1 MDLSLEELVLINN
14 ALNEILNGPSAI
26 RRGDFQ
32 LRTGVEVEDAERLL
46 ARVGKAIEAW
56 HAH

>member
-1 MDLSLEELVLINN
+1 MNLDELVLINN

-26 RRGDFQ
+26 SRWEFQ

-46 ARVGKAIEAW
+46 TRIGEAIEARD
-56 HAH
+56 AH